1 MLESLQ
7 ERIDELEAKLKGQTP
22 KEQVA
27 TLRRRL
33 SVEGARIQELLV
45 SEASED
51 SSENMAAAQN
61 IQAAFDK
68 DTPITPE
75 KKGQMGQIY
84 SELETVYASPEK
96 KESAAEAGRR
106 AGYMGAEYG
115 KLGAEAGRSA
125 GHLGGKYGQNGGRPL
140 KRDRET
146 EEDEEPSAKRDGNL
160 EKLLAELQPS
170 RSEPKAAAVKKFH
183 DFCRGELV
191 KAGLEK
197 TNMTNEFM
205 AKTIRLDIN

>member
-61 IQAAFDK
+61 IQSAFDK
-68 DTPITPE
+68 DTPITPA

-84 SELETVYASPEK
+84 SELEAAYASPEK

-106 AGYMGAEYG
+106 AGYMGAEFG
-115 KLGAEAGRSA
+115 KKGAEFGSLDKEGFHEQMINPCGERCAEVEA
-125 GHLGGKYGQNGGRPL
+125 EKDNVQ
-140 KRDRET
+140 T
-146 EEDEEPSAKRDGNL
+146 EAL
-160 EKLLAELQPS
+160 EKG
-170 RSEPKAAAVKKFH
+170 
-183 DFCRGELV
+183 DNTC
-191 KAGLEK
+191 
-197 TNMTNEFM
+197 
-205 AKTIRLDIN
+205 

>member
-33 SVEGARIQELLV
+33 SVEGARIQELL

-106 AGYMGAEYG
+106 AGYMGAEFG
-115 KLGAEAGRSA
+115 KKGAEFGSLDKEGFHEQMINPCGERCAEVEA
-125 GHLGGKYGQNGGRPL
+125 EKDNVQ
-140 KRDRET
+140 T
-146 EEDEEPSAKRDGNL
+146 EAL
-160 EKLLAELQPS
+160 EKG
-170 RSEPKAAAVKKFH
+170 
-183 DFCRGELV
+183 DNTC
-191 KAGLEK
+191 
-197 TNMTNEFM
+197 
-205 AKTIRLDIN
+205 